1 METRLLY
8 LLLSILVSAI
18 VITLKALKKTI
29 HKYPPSPTRLPI
41 LGHLH
46 LLKNP
51 LHESLQSISSEF
63 GPVLYLKFGSRPFV
77 VVSSASTVEE
87 CFTKNDIAFAN
98 RPRTL
103 SGDRLSYG
111 YLAMGFAPYGETW
124 RILRR
129 LAVVEVLS
137 SNSIQKFSTLR
148 AEEVTHLCRRIF
160 HLSKKGLEK
169 IDLKYCF
176 SLLTANLLMKMVA
189 GRRVFE
195 GDIEREKQ
203 FLSEFKDMF
212 YPTMTMNLCDF
223 FPFLRW
229 VGYKGIEKNM
239 ERVFRMRDRYLQKL
253 IEGVQGERS
262 NGVSKDKSSNPT
274 LIETLLSFQDSD
286 PEFFSDNI
294 VKSIVLVM
302 FTAGADTVA
311 VTLEWVMSLLLSNP
325 EALLKLRE
333 EIDENVGPNRLVT
346 DADLAKLPYLR
357 CVINET
363 LRLYPPTPLLL
374 PHSSSES
381 CHIGGYTVPKG
392 TTLIVNSWAMHRDPD
407 VWEDPERFSPE
418 RFQGVVGERDG
429 FRFIPFGTGRRA
441 CPGANMAIRLAS
453 LAIGM
458 LVQCFDWE
466 KAEPEIDMKGV
477 AGLTLSRARPLEARF
492 LPRQGIDKLL
502 VTSVEGCLVPGR

>member
-1 METRLLY
+1 METHLLC
-8 LLLSILVSAI
+8 LLLSFLVSAI
-18 VITLKALKKTI
+18 VITVKALKNTK
-29 HKYPPSPTRLPI
+29 HKYPPSPTCLPI
-41 LGHLH
+41 WGHLH

-51 LHESLQSISSEF
+51 LHESLQNISSEF

-77 VVSSASTVEE
+77 VVSSASIAEE
-87 CFTKNDIAFAN
+87 CFTKNDIVFAN

-129 LAVVEVLS
+129 LAVVEVFS
-137 SNSIQKFSTLR
+137 SNSVQNFSALR
-148 AEEVTHLCRRIF
+148 SEEVTHLCRRIF
-160 HLSKKGLEK
+160 HLSEKGFEK

-176 SLLTANLLMKMVA
+176 SLLTANLLMKMVV
-189 GRRVFE
+189 GRRVSE
-195 GDIEREKQ
+195 GDIETEKQ
-203 FLSEFKDMF
+203 LLSEFKDRF

-239 ERVFRMRDRYLQKL
+239 ERVFRMRDSYLQKL
-253 IEGVQGERS
+253 IEEIGEERS
-262 NGVSKDKSSNPT
+262 SRVSKDKSSNPT
-274 LIETLLSFQDSD
+274 LMETLLSFQDSD

-294 VKSIVLVM
+294 IKSVVLVM
-302 FTAGADTVA
+302 FTAGADTMA

-333 EIDENVGPNRLVT
+333 EIDENVGPNNLVT

-381 CHIGGYTVPKG
+381 CCIGGYTVPKG
-392 TTLIVNSWAMHRDPD
+392 TTLIVNTWAMHRDPD
-407 VWEDPERFSPE
+407 VWEDPECFRPE
-418 RFQGVVGERDG
+418 RFEGVIGEHDG

-441 CPGANMAIRLAS
+441 CPGANMAIRMVS

-458 LVQCFDWE
+458 LVRCFDWE
-466 KAEPEIDMKGV
+466 KAEPEIDMKGI
-477 AGLTLSRARPLEARF
+477 AGLTMSKAKPLEARF

-502 VTSVEGCLVPGR
+502 FTSDEG